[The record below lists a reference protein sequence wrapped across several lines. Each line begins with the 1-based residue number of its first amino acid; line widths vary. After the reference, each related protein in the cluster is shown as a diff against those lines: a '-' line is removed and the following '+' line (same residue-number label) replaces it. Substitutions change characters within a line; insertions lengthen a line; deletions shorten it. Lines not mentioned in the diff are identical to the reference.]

1 MVTRFLNRALAGRS
15 LAAELVAYAHHPD
28 VVVLGLPRG
37 GVPVAWEVAQALSAP
52 LDICLVRKL
61 GTPAHPEIAMGAIAA
76 GGIRVL
82 NHDVIKWL
90 GISDREI
97 DEVSEIE
104 LKELQRRRVA
114 YRDGRPVL
122 NVRDRIVMIVDD
134 GLATGSTMKA
144 AIALLKPQQPQQII
158 VAVPVAPAQV
168 CQDLQKQVD
177 RVICLSNPEPFYAI
191 GFWYKDFTQVT
202 DDEVRRLLTT
212 VCEV

>member
-1 MVTRFLNRALAGRS
+1 VIVTRFPNRA
-15 LAAELVAYAHHPD
+15 YTHHPD

-37 GVPVAWEVAQALSAP
+37 GVPVAWEVAQALQVP

-97 DEVSEIE
+97 NEVSEIE
-104 LKELQRRRVA
+104 LKELQRRRAA
-114 YRDGRPVL
+114 YRDGGHAL
-122 NVRDRIVMIVDD
+122 DVRDRIVIIVDD

-144 AIALLKPQQPQQII
+144 AIAVLKPQQPQQII

-168 CQDLQKQVD
+168 CQDLQQQVN

-191 GFWYKDFTQVT
+191 GFWYQDFEQVT
-202 DDEVRRLLTT
+202 DEEVRRLLTT
-212 VCEV
+212 VCKV

>member
-1 MVTRFLNRALAGRS
+1 MVTRFPNRALAGRS
-15 LAAELVAYAHHPD
+15 LAAELVSYAHHPN

-97 DEVSEIE
+97 AEVSEIE
-104 LKELQRRRVA
+104 LKELQRRRAA
-114 YRDGRPVL
+114 YRDGRPAL
-122 NVRDRIVMIVDD
+122 DVRDRIVMIVDD

-168 CQDLQKQVD
+168 CQDLKKQVD

-191 GFWYKDFTQVT
+191 GFWYKDFAQVT